1 MKDEWDFAQ
10 FCVVKKRRFL
20 VDSIYFVL
28 TRRLLT
34 LKYLYIMAL
43 CVYGQGEA
51 KY

>member
-34 LKYLYIMAL
+34 LKYLWPCAYM
-43 CVYGQGEA
+43 V
-51 KY
+51 KVKPSTDK